1 MSIDFSWWQK
11 PPPIVDS
18 TEDVLR
24 QYILEPVIPVNEPKP
39 HFLPRMPN
47 VDSLYDIPSAPLST
61 RIVPERCQETG
72 KIVDFVEIPIENA
85 GSNAKNSM
93 SLKREPGPGDDSTRG
108 SASYFPFW
116 PGGFDEPEKAIQ
128 MLDIDNSVFDKNLKT
143 CPPGF
148 ANGMD
153 FSDVKSSDDGIVDL
167 LSAIEQEM
175 EGFTMW
181 DSQDS
186 EDDDDEPRID
196 PSTLQKVPMDDNLDE
211 SLLDVEQKTTK
222 VLKIGETGSNSATSA
237 EWAEIL
243 DVSKPVVD
251 FYTKIPDMAHKYPF
265 ELDIFQKQAIIKL
278 EEHNHVFVA
287 AHTSAGKTVVAEYAI
302 ALSKKH
308 MTKTIYTSPIKALSN
323 QKYRDFKTTFQDV
336 GLITGDIQIDPTASC
351 LIMTTEILR
360 SMLYCGSDITRDLE
374 YVIFDEV
381 HYLTDADRGH
391 VWEEVL
397 ILLPDHVCIVMLSAT
412 VPNTLEF
419 ANWVGKTKKKRVYV
433 VSTPKRPVPLEHY
446 LYTGCGGKTKDDLF
460 LVVDEKSNFLMDGY
474 RKAKEAKLAKNT
486 TKNAVR
492 QGQFNQKQ
500 EQTLWVGLIHH
511 LEKNKK
517 MPVVAFTLS
526 RNRCDNNANALMSCD
541 LTTPSEKYFINSFFQ
556 LCLQKLKPP
565 DRILPQ
571 VIQVQNCLQ
580 RGIGIHHSGIL
591 PILKEIVEMLFARGL
606 VKILFATETFAMG
619 VNMPAKTVIFDSTK
633 KFDGQT
639 SRLLQPAEYT
649 QMAGRA
655 GRRGLDKNGTVI
667 IICKVDVPSES
678 DLRNMILGK
687 PMRLESQFR
696 LTYAMILYLLRVEL
710 VTVENMMLH
719 SFREFEKRQKLPE
732 SKSELSRMEE
742 KISKLNELSEHLK
755 PLCQFYDAAVY
766 YLAKWD
772 EFMPL
777 VFLTQKVSNEM
788 KPGRVLVITHKTHRN
803 KLAILLSVLQQDHKS
818 ARYKVLVLDHQNTNA
833 AEVETLERGELWH
846 RILALSAQFRQFIP
860 EGIGGHCVLQ
870 ITQKDVMDVTKQTI
884 KCDPAKIIQNWDNRQ
899 IPRFKDQPPS
909 QSVLD
914 AMAALTELNTAV
926 VNESIKLESLK
937 YQLTLTQLKQNEELQ
952 KARDVLDRYLPYTD
966 IADFVHEFAIVFD
979 RKQVEKKLDDL
990 KFQVSYKSMSLYPD
1004 YCNKL
1009 KVLQELKYIDDMQQV
1024 AMKGRV
1030 ACEMGQNELM
1040 ITELVLRNILTDLQP
1055 AEIAALLSSLVF
1067 QAKTEV
1073 EPKMTETLKKA
1084 KVLFEEVENDI
1095 RYVEKMYNVT
1105 DILEKDELNFGL
1117 IEVVYEWARNK
1128 PFAEIMELTDI
1139 KEGIIVRCI
1148 QQLNETLCNVKDAA
1162 RIIGDPVLHSKMEEA
1177 SNAIKRDI
1185 VFAASLYTST
1195 TPIAVEAAVE

>member
-1 MSIDFSWWQK
+1 MSIDISWWTK
-11 PPPIVDS
+11 PPPIVED

-24 QYILEPVIPVNEPKP
+24 QFILEPVIPVNEPKP
-39 HFLPRMPN
+39 HFHPRVPC
-47 VDSLYDIPSAPLST
+47 VEALYDIPAAPLST

-72 KIVDFVEIPIENA
+72 RIVDFIEVPIENA

-93 SLKREPGPGDDSTRG
+93 SLRREPGLQDDSTRG

-116 PGGFDEPEKAIQ
+116 PGGFDEPEKTIQ
-128 MLDIDNSVFDKNLKT
+128 TLDIENSVFEKNLKT

-148 ANGMD
+148 TNGMD
-153 FSDVKSSDDGIVDL
+153 FSDVDQSSNGIVDL
-167 LSAIEQEM
+167 LSAIEQEV
-175 EGFTMW
+175 EGLNLW
-181 DSQDS
+181 DSTDIGAN
-186 EDDDDEPRID
+186 DDEPKFD
-196 PSTLQKVPMDDNLDE
+196 QGSLQKVSLYGNLDE
-211 SLLDVEQKTTK
+211 SLLDVEQRPAN
-222 VLKIGETGSNSATSA
+222 VLKIGESGSKSVNTA

-243 DVSKPVVD
+243 DVSKPVAD
-251 FYTKIPDMAHKYPF
+251 FHTKIPIMAHKYPF

-323 QKYRDFKTTFQDV
+323 QKYRDFKTTFEDV

-419 ANWVGKTKKKRVYV
+419 ANWVGKTKKKQVYV

-460 LVVDEKSNFLMDGY
+460 LVVDEKQNFLMDGY

-486 TKNAVR
+486 TKNTGR

-667 IICKVDVPSES
+667 IICKVDVPAEH

-710 VTVENMMLH
+710 VTVENMILH
-719 SFREFEKRQKLPE
+719 SFREFEKRQKLPQ
-732 SKSELSRMEE
+732 SKTELSKMEE

-755 PLCQFYDAAVY
+755 PLCQFYDAAIH

-772 EFMPL
+772 EFMPS
-777 VFLTQKVSNEM
+777 VFLSQKVSNEM
-788 KPGRVLVITHKTHRN
+788 KPGRVLVITHKIHRN

-818 ARYKVLVLDHQNTNA
+818 ARYKVLVLDHQNPNA
-833 AEVETLERGELWH
+833 TDVETFERGDLWH
-846 RILALSAQFRQFIP
+846 RVLALSAQHHQFIP

-870 ITQKDVMDVTKQTI
+870 ITHNDLVDVTKQTI
-884 KCDPAKIIQNWDNRQ
+884 KCDPARIIQNWDNRQ
-899 IPRFKDQPPS
+899 IPRFKDQLPS

-926 VNESIKLESLK
+926 LNENIKLERFK
-937 YQLTLTQLKQNEELQ
+937 YQLTLTQVKQNEELQ
-952 KARDVLDRYLPYTD
+952 KAKEAVDRYLPYTD

-979 RKQVEKKLDDL
+979 RKQLEGKLDDL
-990 KFQVSYKSMSLYPD
+990 KFQVSYKSLSLYPD

-1073 EPKMTETLKKA
+1073 DPKMTETLKKA
-1084 KVLFEEVENDI
+1084 KLLFEEVENDI
-1095 RYVEKMYNVT
+1095 RYVERMFNVT

-1117 IEVVYEWARNK
+1117 VEVVYEWARNK

-1195 TPIAVEAAVE
+1195 TPIAVELATE